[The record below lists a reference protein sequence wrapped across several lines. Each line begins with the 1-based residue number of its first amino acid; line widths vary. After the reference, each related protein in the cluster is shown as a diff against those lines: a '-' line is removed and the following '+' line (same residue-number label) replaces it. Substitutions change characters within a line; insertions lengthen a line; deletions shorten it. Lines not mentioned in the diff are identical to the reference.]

1 MAPMGH
7 ETRPEV
13 DQAIAGPT
21 TIHAAHPSAGLTQ
34 ELFDVLFGESSDLV
48 LATRLDDGVIVAA
61 NERIARTFGLRLDEV
76 IGRTSVVL
84 RSWTDPSLRAEMLE
98 AVRTSGFVGSRTA
111 RFQRAAGDDLWL
123 DVSMKRIRFCGEVV
137 ALSIARDVTARVEAE
152 AALRESEARH
162 RAVVESMAEGI
173 VVQDMDGAILS
184 SNDAAERI
192 LGLSAHQMT
201 GRSSVDE
208 LWRAVHEDGSP
219 WPGETHPAMVTIA
232 TGEPVTAAVMGV
244 HKPSGE
250 LTWISINS
258 WPIHQPGIEEMTG
271 VVCSVTDITPLRE
284 SEQARMQLTAE
295 MFRAEQAERERIA
308 GELHDDTV
316 QVLAATLISL
326 DRARNS
332 LAASDPETLAKTLDM
347 ARSTLGAALERTRR
361 LMFELRPPLLETGGI
376 AAAVRDL
383 AEQTAAEV
391 GLALTLTLDV
401 RRHDPHTEAIVYATI
416 REALANVRRH
426 AHAANLR
433 IGIQDDAELVDVEIV
448 DDGVGFD
455 PATTL
460 DERQRFHLGLATMR
474 ERVRLAG
481 GHLEI
486 RSQPGHGTRLTFRIP
501 TRPPD

>member
-1 MAPMGH
+1 MS
-7 ETRPEV
+7 E
-13 DQAIAGPT
+13 
-21 TIHAAHPSAGLTQ
+21 

-48 LATRLDDGVIVAA
+48 LATRLSDGVILAA
-61 NERIARTFGLRLDEV
+61 NERIARTFGHPLERV
-76 IGRTSVVL
+76 IGNTSAVL
-84 RSWTDPSLRAEMLE
+84 RTWTDPNLRASMLE
-98 AVRTSGFVGSRTA
+98 EVRTSGIAGSRVG

-123 DVSMKRIRFCGEVV
+123 DVSMTRIHFYGEVV
-137 ALSIARDVTARVEAE
+137 ALSIARDVTARVHAE

-173 VVQDMDGAILS
+173 VVQDMDGAILT

-192 LGLSAHQMT
+192 LGLSADQMM
-201 GRSSVDE
+201 GRSSVDAR
-208 LWRAVHEDGSP
+208 WRAVHEDGSP

-232 TGEPVTAAVMGV
+232 TGEPVTGAVMGV
-244 HKPSGE
+244 HKPWGE

-258 WPIHQPGIEEMTG
+258 WPISQPGVDEITG
-271 VVCSVTDITPLRE
+271 VVCSFTDITPLRE
-284 SEQARMQLTAE
+284 SEQARMELTAE

-332 LAASDPETLAKTLDM
+332 LSVPDLDTLARTLDI

-391 GLALTLTLDV
+391 GLALALELDV

-426 AHAANLR
+426 AHATSLR
-433 IGIQDDAELVDVEIV
+433 VAIHDENDLVNVEIV
-448 DDGVGFD
+448 DDGVGFKPGETPHD
-455 PATTL
+455 
-460 DERQRFHLGLATMR
+460 RQRFHLGLATMS

-486 RSQPGHGTRLTFRIP
+486 QSAPGHGTQLAFRIP
-501 TRPPD
+501 T